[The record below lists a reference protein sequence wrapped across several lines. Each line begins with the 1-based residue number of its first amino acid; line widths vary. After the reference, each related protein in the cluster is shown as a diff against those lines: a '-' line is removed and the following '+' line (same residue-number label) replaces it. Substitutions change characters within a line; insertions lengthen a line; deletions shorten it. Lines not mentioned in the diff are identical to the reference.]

1 MLQQTIKQLAEDYYS
16 LTVANRRFLHQHP
29 ELSYEENKTSAYI
42 QERLSELGISFK
54 VIANTGILAWV
65 QGIKTSSGS
74 SIALRSDID
83 ALPIQEANDVSYRS
97 VNKGV
102 MHACGH
108 DAHTASLIT
117 VAAILNQVK
126 ASFSGTIKL
135 LFQPAEERAPGGA
148 QRMIEGGALRNPAPQ
163 YVLGQHTMPELP
175 AGKIGLR
182 SGRYMASTDELFI
195 KVHGK
200 GGHAAMPHLTI
211 DPVAISCELVS
222 ALQQIVSRAS
232 SPLVPSVLSFGKFIA
247 NGSSNVIPD
256 EVEIE
261 GTFRTLDEQWR
272 AKVHDRLIN
281 LARSVVE
288 GLGGTCSLEIR
299 KGYPVLYNDENITN
313 QVKLQVI
320 DYLGEENVVDLDIWT
335 ASEDFAY
342 YAQIVPSCF
351 YRLGTGNKD
360 KGITSGLHTP
370 TFDIDEE
377 ALKTGPGLMAYLAVN
392 GLNILNKEDEKDTIN
407 KNS

>member
-313 QVKLQVI
+313 QVKQQAI

-370 TFDIDEE
+370 AFDIDEE

-392 GLNILNKEDEKDTIN
+392 GLNTLNKEDEKDTIN